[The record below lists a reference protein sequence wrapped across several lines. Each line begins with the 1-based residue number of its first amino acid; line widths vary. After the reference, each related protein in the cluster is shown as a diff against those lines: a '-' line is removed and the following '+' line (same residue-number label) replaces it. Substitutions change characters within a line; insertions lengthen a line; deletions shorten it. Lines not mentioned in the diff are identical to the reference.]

1 VGRRK
6 GDNQKVVENYQIK
19 SDFNLSSSVV
29 DSGRNL
35 ELAKRA

>member
-19 SDFNLSSSVV
+19 SEINLSPSVV
-29 DSGRNL
+29 DSGQNL

>member
-6 GDNQKVVENYQIK
+6 DDNQKVVKNYHIK
-19 SDFNLSSSVV
+19 SDFNLSPSVV
-29 DSGRNL
+29 DSGQNL